1 MAKIIVKLDFQK
13 SRKMRKRY
21 IGIMSGT
28 SLDGVD
34 VALCSIDDD
43 SCVLEASHYVPF
55 DLELKAEVLNIINK
69 NTTIKAIGTLD
80 CKLAYFFAKAVN
92 ALLEKSDHE
101 AKDII
106 AIGSHGQTLW
116 HEPYGEFPFSLQL
129 GNASV
134 LAVETGIDV
143 IADFRSKDVALGG
156 QGAPLAPVFHQ
167 FLFSH
172 LEACA
177 VLNIGGMANI
187 SILGDELLGYDTGC
201 GNVLMDLWIN
211 ECNGL
216 AYDKDGNWAKSG
228 RVNEQLLTKLLEDDY
243 FLLKYPKSTGREY
256 FNKKFLDA
264 YVKIHKK
271 KIKNEDIQAT
281 LLALTVQSIANEI
294 KQFEIK
300 ELLVCGGGVRNIFL
314 MQKLQKALPNILV
327 NSTEKYGVDADNMEA
342 MIFAWLAH
350 KRLKQEVVDL
360 KLVTKA
366 SNNTILGAIYAK
378 D

>member
-1 MAKIIVKLDFQK
+1 MQKL
-13 SRKMRKRY
+13 Y

-34 VALCSIDDD
+34 VALCGVDDVTC
-43 SCVLEASHYVPF
+43 SLKASHYIAF
-55 DLELKAEVLNIINK
+55 EEDLKCEILAIINA
-69 NTTIKAIGTLD
+69 TTTLRQIGALD
-80 CKLAYFFAKAVN
+80 VKLGYFFAKAVN
-92 ALLEKSDHE
+92 ELLAKTSYE
-101 AKDII
+101 AEDIV

-116 HEPYGEFPFSLQL
+116 HEPYGESPFSLQL

-143 IADFRSKDVALGG
+143 VADFRSKDVALGG
-156 QGAPLAPVFHQ
+156 QGAPLAPAFHQ

-187 SILGDELLGYDTGC
+187 SILGEELIGYDTGC
-201 GNVLMDLWIN
+201 GNVLMDLWID
-211 ECNGL
+211 EQRGL
-216 AYDKDGNWAKSG
+216 AYDKDGAWAKSG
-228 RVNEQLLTKLLEDDY
+228 KIHLKLLADLLEDEY

-256 FNKKFLDA
+256 FNKKFL
-264 YVKIHKK
+264 
-271 KIKNEDIQAT
+271 IKYLEPYDRIPHEDIQAT
-281 LLALTVQSIANEI
+281 LLALTVATIANEI
-294 KQFEIK
+294 KRFEIK

-314 MQKLQKALPNILV
+314 MQSLQKALPEV
-327 NSTEKYGVDADNMEA
+327 MVASTEKYGVDADNMEA

-350 KRLKQEVVDL
+350 KRLQEEKVEL
-360 KLVTKA
+360 KSVTAGKK
-366 SNNTILGAIYAK
+366 NTILGAIYAK

>member
-1 MAKIIVKLDFQK
+1 
-13 SRKMRKRY
+13 MRKKY

-34 VALCSIDDD
+34 VALCSIDSS
-43 SCVLEASHYVPF
+43 SCILEASHYVDF
-55 DLELKAEVLNIINK
+55 DLELKNEILNIIN
-69 NTTIKAIGTLD
+69 TTTSIQAVGRLD
-80 CKLAYFFAKAVN
+80 CKLAYVFAQAVN
-92 ALLEKSDHE
+92 ELLEKSEYE
-101 AKDII
+101 AEDIV

-116 HEPYGEFPFSLQL
+116 HEPHGEFPFSLQL

-143 IADFRSKDVALGG
+143 VSDFRSKDVALGG
-156 QGAPLAPVFHQ
+156 QGAPLAPAFHN
-167 FLFSH
+167 FLFAH
-172 LEACA
+172 LDSCA
-177 VLNIGGMANI
+177 VVNIGGMANI

-211 ECNGL
+211 EQKGV
-216 AYDKDGNWAKSG
+216 AYDKDGAWAKSG
-228 RVNEQLLTKLLEDDY
+228 KINHKLLAEMLKDEY

-256 FNKKFLDA
+256 FNKKFLIKYLELYA
-264 YVKIHKK
+264 KMSHK
-271 KIKNEDIQAT
+271 DIQAT
-281 LLALTVQSIANEI
+281 LLALTVHSIANEI
-294 KQFEIK
+294 KQFKVK

-314 MQKLQKALPNILV
+314 MKTLQDALPNISV

-350 KRLKQEVVDL
+350 KRIEEEVIEL
-360 KLVTKA
+360 KLVTNAK
-366 SNNTILGAIYAK
+366 NNTILGAIYAK